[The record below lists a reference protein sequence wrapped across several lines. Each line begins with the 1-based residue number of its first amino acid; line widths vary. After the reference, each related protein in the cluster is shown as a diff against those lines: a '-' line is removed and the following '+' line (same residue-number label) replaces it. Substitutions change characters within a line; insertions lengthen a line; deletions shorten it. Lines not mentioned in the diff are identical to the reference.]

1 MFVYNTVGFFVR
13 CLRLHCYLL
22 KKENENMKILIFAM
36 ILYLSLKLSMKY
48 ISYNYK
54 NLPVT

>member
-1 MFVYNTVGFFVR
+1 MFLYNTVSFFVR

-36 ILYLSLKLSMKY
+36 MLYLSLKLSLKC
-48 ISYNYK
+48 ISYNYQ